1 MKSNDELN
9 NDTISVIENLVFVY
23 ENLNILNN
31 ESIREHLDFAIK
43 SIKNMEKEFAELKQA
58 DEANEFPSVGDT
70 VWYIEGRYY
79 MRTPSNMK
87 PRKIIVTEISKKNC
101 AWETT
106 DCIHSKW
113 NALHH
118 FEYRKNSLSHAR
130 SSRGS
135 ASGNGGAGMTRKTK
149 TALKIIGTA
158 LLALMVLTLIARGAG

>member
-1 MKSNDELN
+1 MKS
-9 NDTISVIENLVFVY
+9 NDTISVIEKLVFVY

>member
-1 MKSNDELN
+1 MKS
-9 NDTISVIENLVFVY
+9 NDTISVIEKLVFVY

-87 PRKIIVTEISKKNC
+87 PRKIIVTEISKKIVRGKLQTAFIANGTRY
-101 AWETT
+101 TT
-106 DCIHSKW
+106 SSIGKTVFLTREAAEA
-113 NALHH
+113 ALA
-118 FEYRKNSLSHAR
+118 EREEQE
-130 SSRGS
+130 
-135 ASGNGGAGMTRKTK
+135 
-149 TALKIIGTA
+149 
-158 LLALMVLTLIARGAG
+158 